1 MKIQRATN
9 CLFALLIVSL
19 TGCGSSGSSSSS
31 EPDTLGVGSTG
42 PGGGTVFAF
51 FDDTNTSGLEM
62 FPAVI
67 GEAAWGCEGVVV
79 DAVSVNGPSNGVGAP
94 SGTVSSEI
102 IRTANTTGICF
113 AAAAQLTF
121 EFTNNG
127 FNDWYLPS
135 TDELVSIRD
144 LGLLPGGQGD
154 AFWSSTE
161 DTQLNAFTVIIQNEA
176 NVLDNGEPS
185 TTDKSVVTNV
195 VAIRTF

>member
-1 MKIQRATN
+1 M
-9 CLFALLIVSL
+9 FAS
-19 TGCGSSGSSSSS
+19 
-31 EPDTLGVGSTG
+31 
-42 PGGGTVFAF
+42 
-51 FDDTNTSGLEM
+51 
-62 FPAVI
+62 VI
-67 GEAAWGCEGVVV
+67 GEAAWGCVGVVV

>member
-19 TGCGSSGSSSSS
+19 SGCGSSSS
-31 EPDTLGVGSTG
+31 EPDTLGIGSTG
-42 PGGGTVFAF
+42 PGGGAVFAF
-51 FDDTNTSGLEM
+51 FDDTNTSGLEV

-67 GEAAWGCEGVVV
+67 GEAAWGCEGIVV

-94 SGTVSSEI
+94 SGTISSEI
-102 IRTANTTGICF
+102 IRDANTSGICF

-121 EFTNNG
+121 EFINND

-144 LGLLPGGQGD
+144 LGLLPGSQGD

-161 DTQLNAFTVIIQNEA
+161 DTLQNAFTVLIPNEA

-185 TTDKSVVTNV
+185 TTDKTVVTNV